1 MRAIQNAT
9 VTIKQAW
16 AYQPPAIHTWFLASS
31 LSLAVM
37 FIALCIM

>member
-1 MRAIQNAT
+1 MQAIQNAT
-9 VTIKQAW
+9 VTIKEAW

-37 FIALCIM
+37 FIVLCLV